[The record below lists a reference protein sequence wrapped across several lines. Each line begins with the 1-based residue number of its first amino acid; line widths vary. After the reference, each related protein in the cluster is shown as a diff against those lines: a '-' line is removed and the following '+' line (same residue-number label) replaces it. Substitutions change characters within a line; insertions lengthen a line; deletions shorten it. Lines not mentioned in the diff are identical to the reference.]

1 MGTLAE
7 REAEPKEGEVV
18 HGILVTHNNFHSK
31 IVKPEDLAT
40 YTPLRVGSIS
50 SKLHVPYVASIPALK
65 LFLTEMFVGVSEESN
80 DEGVTKFGLHQNQV
94 SAHLFNCA
102 RVVFVMT
109 NTFPGPSGYRDTWE

>member
-31 IVKPEDLAT
+31 IVRPEDLAT

-80 DEGVTKFGLHQNQV
+80 DEGATKFGLHENQV
-94 SAHLFNCA
+94 STHLYNCA
-102 RVVFVMT
+102 RGV
-109 NTFPGPSGYRDTWE
+109 